1 MIIEISNDYDK
12 NIIKN
17 KKIISR
23 VFVTD
28 KEYDNKDNHTH
39 LLEIN

>member
-1 MIIEISNDYDK
+1 MIMTKISSK
-12 NIIKN
+12 I